1 MSCRDRDGFADRR
14 GFAGADLGDADAI
27 RWGIDG

>member
-14 GFAGADLGDADAI
+14 GFADAELCDAI
-27 RWGIDG
+27 RCGIDG